1 MRLSVF
7 LVLVVAT
14 FALSCN
20 ILVSAEKSRHL
31 KGTQTDGLTVED
43 EERGNFDVLLTKMK
57 SAGMIGAGE
66 KAATN
71 VAAAGNKWQNALKK
85 MKDLETVESQTTG
98 AVTGAAKNWQKLS
111 KAVESGA
118 HLKKLDTTNSKWKTT
133 FAKLKEGGQLKGV
146 TETQAI
152 KITETAAA
160 EVAKNPSKWRY
171 VKKFLE
177 LSFGAA
183 LTALIV
189 VGFNSMIS

>member
-1 MRLSVF
+1 M
-7 LVLVVAT
+7 
-14 FALSCN
+14 
-20 ILVSAEKSRHL
+20 
-31 KGTQTDGLTVED
+31 
-43 EERGNFDVLLTKMK
+43 MK

-71 VAAAGNKWQNALKK
+71 VAAAAATGNKWQNGLKK
-85 MKDLETVESQTTG
+85 VKDVKTVESQATG
-98 AVTGAAKNWQKLS
+98 AVTGAAKNWQKMS

-118 HLKKLDTTNSKWKTT
+118 HLKKLDTTNSKWKTA

-146 TETQAI
+146 TETQAV

>member
-98 AVTGAAKNWQKLS
+98 AVNGAAKNWQKLS